1 MSTTQLLSSS
11 KRRKRMKR
19 TINDASQMKFIR
31 IMLAIVITL
40 VLIVAIPIAIVLS
53 PFVIAWDLAGALME
67 MLGNNKEENKD
78 AFFSSWGD
86 FASNM
91 NKWKDEPGE

>member
-1 MSTTQLLSSS
+1 MSTTQLLSAS
-11 KRRKRMKR
+11 KSRKRMKR
-19 TINDASQMKFIR
+19 TINDASQMKLIR
-31 IMLAIVITL
+31 IMIAIVITL